1 MAAPVKTKT
10 WQYNVDNLQ
19 AALGTV
25 ALDNSSLI
33 YALKNALQGFGSS
46 PWVCDY
52 SCLTTGNVGTKGDGT
67 DRLTSAAA
75 IVWNTAGSAHS
86 WIVLK
91 QGTFELCFDFSNNT
105 GTRNVMTI
113 VVSWGA
119 GFTGGSATAR
129 PTATDEK
136 TIITN
141 GNWLVSTTDLA
152 MRWSIQMATDG
163 TSTRLFVFAGGSQ
176 ILGAFFD
183 QMTQLTTG
191 NTNPWVAF
199 WSSGAGYSVGSLS
212 GVIFPL
218 FPASVQALASLT
230 CEATISG
237 TALYS
242 NQIIANETDGT
253 WPAWPL
259 GLYVSGTVGARGKQG
274 NLQDIWFGSTSATT
288 GDSYPLANAD
298 FLQVGGCIIP
308 WNQGPFH
315 TS

>member
-1 MAAPVKTKT
+1 MAAPTKTKT

-19 AALGTV
+19 AALGTI
-25 ALDNSSLI
+25 ALDNTALI

-46 PWVCDY
+46 PWTCDY
-52 SCLTTGNVGTKGDGT
+52 SCLTTGNVGTKGDGI

-86 WIVLK
+86 WLVLK
-91 QGTFELCFDFSNNT
+91 QGTLSLCFDMSNPNAA
-105 GTRNVMTI
+105 RSAMTI
-113 VVSWGA
+113 IVSWAA

-136 TIITN
+136 VILNNATWVTQ
-141 GNWLVSTTDLA
+141 TTDLA
-152 MRWSIQMATDG
+152 IRWSVQMATDG
-163 TSTRLFVFAGGSQ
+163 TCTRLFAFAAGAQ
-176 ILGAFFD
+176 IFGAAFESL
-183 QMTQLTTG
+183 TNLTTG
-191 NTNPWVAF
+191 NTNPWTAF
-199 WSSGAGYSVGSLS
+199 WINGAGYNSGSLAGS
-212 GVIFPL
+212 IFPI

-230 CEATISG
+230 CESTIGG
-237 TALYS
+237 TVLFS
-242 NQIIANETDGT
+242 NQIIANETDSA

-259 GLYVSGTVGARGKQG
+259 GLYVPTTVGARGRQG
-274 NLQDIWFGSTSATT
+274 TFQDLWFGSTTAST

-298 FLQVGGCIIP
+298 FMQIGQFIIP